1 MKVNRRA
8 FIKKMNWAL
17 AGILSML
24 GFVGCNKT
32 EPLDEYGTPH
42 ADYTVKG
49 AVIDKATR
57 KPIKGIRVGYGCEFC
72 PVPEYGVPSTPY
84 VLKTHVT
91 TDAKG
96 EFKLTDSFFPEESQ
110 KLPVYVD
117 DIDGNNNGLFQS
129 EILQVDFK
137 DAVHSGKQKSWYN
150 GEYTVNINVEL
161 TKIEDK

>member
-1 MKVNRRA
+1 MKIDRRA
-8 FIKKMNWAL
+8 FIKKMNWLL
-17 AGILSML
+17 ASAIGML
-24 GFVGCNKT
+24 GFAGCEIIGEK
-32 EPLDEYGTPH
+32 EYGTPH

-49 AVIDKATR
+49 AVVDKATG

-137 DAVHSGKQKSWYN
+137 DAVQSRKPKSWYK
-150 GEYTVNINVEL
+150 GEYTVNLNVEL
-161 TKIEDK
+161 TEVEKE